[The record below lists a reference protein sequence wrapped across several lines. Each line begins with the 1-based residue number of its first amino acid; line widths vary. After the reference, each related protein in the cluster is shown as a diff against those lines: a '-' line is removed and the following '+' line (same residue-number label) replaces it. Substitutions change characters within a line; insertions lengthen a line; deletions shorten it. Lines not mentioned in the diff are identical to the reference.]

1 MKGGFKISLR
11 ANERIYVNGAVIRVD
26 RKTSLEFLNNVQFLL
41 ENHVLQA
48 EDATTPLRQLY
59 FMAQVILMS
68 PKDADN
74 ARQLFRDSLNT
85 LLATLENETLLSE
98 LKVIDQMVGEEHIYD
113 ALKAIRA
120 LYPIEEKI
128 LGAAKTAARDTTRT
142 DENTQRMAG

>member
-11 ANERIYVNGAVIRVD
+11 ANERIYVNGAVIKVD

-68 PKDADN
+68 PKDGDN
-74 ARQLFRDSLNT
+74 ARQLFRESLNT
-85 LLATLENETLLSE
+85 LLDTLENKTLLSE
-98 LKVIDQMVGEEHIYD
+98 LKVIDQLVGEERIYD

-120 LYPIEEKI
+120 LYPIEAEI
-128 LGAAKTAARDTTRT
+128 LGATKTGGREQA
-142 DENTQRMAG
+142 QRMAG